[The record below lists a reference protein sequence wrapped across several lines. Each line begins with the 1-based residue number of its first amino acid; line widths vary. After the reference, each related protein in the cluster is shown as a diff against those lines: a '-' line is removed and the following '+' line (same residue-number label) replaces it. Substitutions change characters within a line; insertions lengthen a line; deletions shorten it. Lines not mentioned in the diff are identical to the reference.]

1 MSSRLVQDLRT
12 YLFRVFVFA
21 PLTGAACGAITGF
34 FGDLASGG
42 EFGFVVL
49 GAMFGIPT
57 GFVFSVLSFW
67 LLRDAA
73 LSNIA
78 AYLVSGT
85 LLFAIPVALIPEAI
99 AVSWLSGMAGYWVGF
114 LFLLTRLKF
123 TYY

>member
-1 MSSRLVQDLRT
+1 MSSRLVRNLRT

-21 PLTGAACGAITGF
+21 PLAGAACGAITGF

-42 EFGFVVL
+42 VFDFVVL

-57 GFVFSVLSFW
+57 GFVFSLLTFW

-73 LSNIA
+73 LSDIA

-85 LLFAIPVALIPEAI
+85 LLFSLPVALIPEAI
-99 AVSWLSGMAGYWVGF
+99 VFSWLSGMAGYWVGF
-114 LFLLTRLKF
+114 LFMLTRMKSL
-123 TYY
+123 